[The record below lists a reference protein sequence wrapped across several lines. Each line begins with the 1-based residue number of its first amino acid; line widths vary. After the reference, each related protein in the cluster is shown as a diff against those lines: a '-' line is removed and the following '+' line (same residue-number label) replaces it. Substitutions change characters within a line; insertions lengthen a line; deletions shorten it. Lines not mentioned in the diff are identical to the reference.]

1 MNLTTQDSKEI
12 LSAVQTLA
20 KIQINQNLESY
31 RYDVLNILWEK
42 LSYKSSL
49 FWLVDNQKNLVNPIF
64 FNIEESTIQEYLQ
77 YFQNHDPLHPKNI
90 KQIQAI
96 QSITDT
102 VSEKEYLNS
111 DYHNLF
117 MRKYNLRDMMAI
129 YIQVNNIYVGVIGLL
144 RENNEFKFNLR
155 DYTKLNFLVKMIENG
170 FIFNL
175 QSSALIKIHSTTLT
189 NREKEIVIEI
199 AKGKKN
205 HEIAKQLFISENTVK
220 KHLQNLFQKFKVRNR
235 MELLYKLN
243 NQNNKID
250 IPNH

>member
-12 LSAVQTLA
+12 LSTVQSLA
-20 KIQINQNLESY
+20 KIQINQNLETY
-31 RYDVLNILWEK
+31 RYDILNILYEK

-49 FWLVDNQKNLVNPIF
+49 FWLVDNQKNLVNPIL
-64 FNIEESTIQEYLQ
+64 FNIEGSTIQEYLQ
-77 YFQNHDPLHPKNI
+77 YFQKHDPLHPKNI

-96 QSITDT
+96 QNITDN

-117 MRKYNLRDMMAI
+117 MRKYNLRDEMAI
-129 YIQVNNIYVGVIGLL
+129 YIQVNNIFVGVIGLL
-144 RENNEFKFNLR
+144 RGDNELKFNLR

-175 QSSALIKIHSTTLT
+175 KCSSALVKIPSTHLT

-220 KHLQNLFQKFKVRNR
+220 KHLQNLFQKFEVRNR

-243 NQNNKID
+243 NQKNQVKK
-250 IPNH
+250 